1 MKKKPQKIIE
11 IIKKSVWFIS
21 VPGQWSNWSNWSEC
35 SATCGRG
42 IRKRTRICNNPA
54 PINNGPGCEGLAVEK
69 KSCNQVCPAVDGKWT
84 SWSSWSSCSSDCQ
97 QFRRRLCNNPKPSNG
112 GRYCLGDDIAKQ
124 NCTGGMCKRKLYIQ
138 INYPL
143 VLVYIRI
150 LSKLVFSYANAW
162 KMKLIFVKI
171 WSLYS
176 SVYCWN
182 FKFLRFFS
190 KNYFL

>member
-1 MKKKPQKIIE
+1 M
-11 IIKKSVWFIS
+11 
-21 VPGQWSNWSNWSEC
+21 PGQWSNWSNWSEC

-124 NCTGGMCKRKLYIQ
+124 NCTGGMCKRKLHIQ
-138 INYPL
+138 IPISTGIYSN
-143 VLVYIRI
+143 
-150 LSKLVFSYANAW
+150 
-162 KMKLIFVKI
+162 FVKA
-171 WSLYS
+171 
-176 SVYCWN
+176 SV
-182 FKFLRFFS
+182 FLCKCV
-190 KNYFL
+190 KNETYFCQNLIALF